1 MMKKLALLMAVAV
14 LLATATFPLT
24 IAEAFTPK
32 AGYTVVKKQ
41 TEANTQFYAFKNI
54 GGDTL
59 KVQSVKGYRA
69 SNGIIFK
76 LHIVSP
82 DARDFSVFNPPVG
95 DEYMKIYS
103 GQIKKG
109 SNELRIEIPEKK
121 LNALVE
127 AKDLTMKF
135 GFDDSKHS
143 YLYMKTAVFS
153 KFEKTTE
160 LVDDT
165 VKLGYST
172 SIGNKEG
179 LVVNDISAERIGDQ
193 FYFYFDVKSPEARS
207 LQFFNPPDGDMFKL
221 RFDNVFAAGEN
232 KIAVEMEVKDV
243 EEMLKYPEITISLF
257 GSKKSSFVFLDLDS
271 LKDLLEAN
279 E

>member
-1 MMKKLALLMAVAV
+1 MKKLALLMAVAV

-32 AGYTVVKKQ
+32 AGYTMFKK
-41 TEANTQFYAFKNI
+41 TEAANAQFYTFKNV

-59 KVQSVKGYRA
+59 KIQSMKGYRA

-76 LHIVSP
+76 LHLISP
-82 DARDFSVFNPPVG
+82 DARDFSVFNPPSG

-121 LNALVE
+121 LKALQE
-127 AKDLTMKF
+127 AKELTMKF
-135 GFDDSKHS
+135 AFDDTKHS
-143 YLYMKTAVFS
+143 YLYMKTATFD

-160 LVDDT
+160 LVDET
-165 VKLGYST
+165 IKLGYAT
-172 SIGNKEG
+172 QIGSKEG
-179 LVVNDISAERIGDQ
+179 LVVNDISAERMGDQ
-193 FYFYFDVKSPEARS
+193 FYFYFDVKSLEPRS
-207 LQFFNPPDGDMFKL
+207 MQFFNPPEGDSFKM
-221 RFDNVFAAGEN
+221 RFDNVFVAGEN
-232 KIAVEMEVKDV
+232 KVGIQMDVTDV